1 MVVNVDELLA
11 YGATYKKLIKG
22 EIICKEGDAALFYFQ
37 LVKGRLKWIN
47 IDEEGRE
54 LIHDIIVPG
63 ESFGEAPLF
72 DDDLYDAT
80 AVAEEDSVLIRLR
93 LPLFKQLL
101 NDHPVTHF
109 AFTKLLAQKLRF
121 KFLLVKMLADC
132 NPETRLITLFRYLI
146 QHKKNICF
154 ACNKLLL
161 TRKQLA
167 GMVGLRVETVI
178 RAIKQLEQK
187 EIVSI
192 TKGKVYIENMTSIIS
207 Y

>member
-1 MVVNVDELLA
+1 MVINIDLLLT
-11 YGATYKKLIKG
+11 YGATFKEVIKG
-22 EIICKEGDAALFYFQ
+22 EIICKEGDAALFYLQ

-63 ESFGEAPLF
+63 ESFGETPLF

-80 AVAEEDSVLIRLR
+80 AVADENSVLIRLR

-101 NDHPVTHF
+101 NDDPLIHF
-109 AFTKLLAQKLRF
+109 AFTKLLSQKLRF
-121 KFLLVKMLADC
+121 KFMLVKMLANC
-132 NPETRLITLFRYLI
+132 NPESRLIALFKYLI

-178 RAIKQLEQK
+178 RTIKQLEQK
-187 EIVSI
+187 EMVSI
-192 TKGKVYIENMTSIIS
+192 DKGKVYIENMT
-207 Y
+207 

>member
-1 MVVNVDELLA
+1 MIDTDLLLG
-11 YGATYKKLIKG
+11 YGATLKGMVKG

-37 LVKGRLKWIN
+37 LVKGRVKWIN
-47 IDEEGRE
+47 IDEDGGEF
-54 LIHDIIVPG
+54 IHDIIVPG

-93 LPLFKQLL
+93 LTSFKQLL
-101 NDHPVTHF
+101 DDHPNIHF
-109 AFTKLLAQKLRF
+109 AFTRLLSQKLRF
-121 KFLLVKMLADC
+121 KFLLVRMLADC
-132 NPETRLITLFRYLI
+132 NPESRLITLFRYLI
-146 QHKKNICF
+146 QYKKNICF
-154 ACNKLLL
+154 SCNKLLL

-178 RAIKQLEQK
+178 RTIKQLEQK

-192 TKGKVYIENMTSIIS
+192 NKGKVYIENMTSIIS

>member
-1 MVVNVDELLA
+1 MIDTDLLLG
-11 YGATYKKLIKG
+11 YGATLKGMIRG
-22 EIICKEGDAALFYFQ
+22 EIICKEGDTALFYFQ
-37 LVKGRLKWIN
+37 LVRGRVKWIT
-47 IDEEGRE
+47 IEEDGRE
-54 LIHDIIVPG
+54 FIHDIIVPG

-93 LPLFKQLL
+93 PTLFKQLL
-101 NDHPVTHF
+101 DDHPDIHF
-109 AFTKLLAQKLRF
+109 AFTRLLSQKLRF
-121 KFLLVKMLADC
+121 KFMLVRMLADC
-132 NPETRLITLFRYLI
+132 NPESRLITLFRYLI

-154 ACNKLLL
+154 SCNKLLL

-167 GMVGLRVETVI
+167 GMVGLRIETVI
-178 RAIKQLEQK
+178 RTIKQLEQK

-192 TKGKVYIENMTSIIS
+192 NKGKVYIENMTSIIS

>member
-11 YGATYKKLIKG
+11 YGATFKKLIKG

-109 AFTKLLAQKLRF
+109 AFTKLLAQRLRF
-121 KFLLVKMLADC
+121 KFLLIKMLADC
-132 NPETRLITLFRYLI
+132 NPENRLITLFRYLI

-178 RAIKQLEQK
+178 RTIKQLEQK